1 MTGAG
6 WGGCT
11 VSMVPKQNLKA
22 FMDALEQH
30 YYQGRLPD
38 GQQLDQVLFSSEP
51 GCGAAV
57 LLM

>member
-1 MTGAG
+1 
-6 WGGCT
+6 
-11 VSMVPKQNLKA
+11 MVPKQNLKA